1 MAERKA
7 KSTATEKKDPR
18 AEQIRISITIDGPM
32 RRNMRIAAAHADME
46 VGDWA
51 REILE
56 RAAEKATATA

>member
-7 KSTATEKKDPR
+7 KTETKER
-18 AEQIRISITIDGPM
+18 AEQIRISISIDAPM

-51 REILE
+51 RAILE
-56 RAAEKATATA
+56 KAAEKATGLPVK